1 MKPLFTLFWQLCVF
15 RRGPQDVPYSP
26 VLLAVLVLAELL
38 LGAAIIGQLETAYM
52 GHQMM
57 GMVVALGAWLAM
69 VWGLLRFKGLE
80 ARYVQAMTA
89 CLGTDLLLSAF
100 TVPLQLYIL
109 SLPLDTGEGTWA
121 RVALLLTLIWD
132 ILVKGRIYSA
142 ALGLGRLQANLLS
155 ITIWVIVLLL
165 SDVFMPVES
174 LEALQQTQSPP
185 SVEQSV
191 SQ

>member
-38 LGAAIIGQLETAYM
+38 LGAAIVGRLETAYM

-57 GMVVALGAWLAM
+57 GMVVALSAWLAM

-89 CLGTDLLLSAF
+89 CLGTDLLLSAV

-109 SLPLDTGEGTWA
+109 SLPLDAGVGTWA

-132 ILVKGRIYSA
+132 ILVKGRIYGA

-165 SDVFMPVES
+165 SDVFMPAEA
-174 LEALQQTQSPP
+174 LEAMQPTQSSP
-185 SVEQSV
+185 SVEQSI
-191 SQ
+191 SE